1 MMTDESDKLSAQE
14 TKRRMDEALK
24 RALVHPPLP
33 HKAIVK
39 KGGTKAVSKP
49 RQKEERES

>member
-24 RALVHPPLP
+24 RALATSPQP
-33 HKAIVK
+33 HKAIAK
-39 KGGTKAVSKP
+39 KGGAKAVSKP
-49 RQKEERES
+49 HRKKENGA